1 MGEKALAKTNAAR
14 LLDEL
19 NIAYTMS
26 SAEVDE
32 DDLSAVT
39 MARKLGV
46 SVERVFKTLVAKG
59 DKNGI
64 VMACIPAAEELDLK
78 KLAVATGNKNVHMV
92 PLKDVRPLTGYIRGG
107 CSPLAAKKKYPV
119 VIDENAI
126 LYESIYVSAGQR
138 GVQVILAPA
147 ALADYIRAKFV
158 PLSADPAAEQSE
170 QNNH

>member
-138 GVQVILAPA
+138 GVQLCLAPDD
-147 ALADYIRAKFV
+147 LLK
-158 PLSADPAAEQSE
+158 AAEASYADIIR
-170 QNNH
+170 